1 MTLYYI
7 ILHCIILMMICPA
20 GAIWTAVPPR
30 PERQGGPSD
39 PSSHPAR
46 GAAAARATSHSS
58 SIFRERTRGSF
69 EERSRGAGW
78 LGPKHPSGDGRC
90 AAEH

>member
-1 MTLYYI
+1 ML
-7 ILHCIILMMICPA
+7 ICPA
-20 GAIWTAVPPR
+20 GAIWIAVPPR